1 MSKVSSSLTSD
12 KNKLIILHKIK
23 QFIKSKPLKPQTHK
37 INKEK
42 LKTFI
47 NRTEELNNEYLNRNY
62 VIEANINLKPPL
74 DIQKDLKDFFK
85 ATQHVSYRT
94 FKFILEQ
101 NFKELIIY
109 CKNNKITKINVL
121 LPISPNFDLRKF
133 EENYSQKSQYWL
145 LQHLYQYITKK
156 KIKDIVIIPK
166 LNFDNIIDDDSFIL
180 VIDDAS
186 YSGIQLTEYLLE
198 YLRTIKNKQLT
209 FYVLVSYISLQAK
222 NRIINEVFKTYY
234 FKNHKY
240 VISDNMQI
248 MNPLSDYLTDIQ
260 IYNIF
265 RHNISSLVLY
275 DKKLFTYTDKDVKYI
290 ADFYKNSYPI
300 YFDHKLADSY
310 SSFPELYGG
319 IIPSIVNVSLYND
332 NDLAHYK
339 HHYKYHFNYIE
350 NCEDLSYVDT
360 SSPKCPFPPYKKE
373 FSFSKKSISS
383 FSSKSFKT
391 INSYKSI

>member
-1 MSKVSSSLTSD
+1 MSKASTD
-12 KNKLIILHKIK
+12 NKNIILARIANIIK
-23 QFIKSKPLKPQTHK
+23 VKPVKPQTHK
-37 INKEK
+37 IDKEK

-47 NRTEELNNEYLNRNY
+47 NKTEELNNEYVNKDI
-62 VIEANINLKPPL
+62 VIKANINSIPPL
-74 DIQKDLKDFFK
+74 DIRKDLKDFFK
-85 ATQHVSYRT
+85 ATQHISYRK
-94 FKFILEQ
+94 FKFILQE
-101 NFKELIIY
+101 NFKELITY
-109 CKNNKITKINVL
+109 CKKNNITKINVL

-156 KIKDIVIIPK
+156 KIKDIVIIPT
-166 LNFDNIIDDDSFIL
+166 LNFDNIATTDDNSFIL

-198 YLRTIKNKQLT
+198 YLRTVKSKQLT

-222 NRIINEVFKTYY
+222 DRIINEVFRTYY
-234 FKNHKY
+234 FKSKNHKY

-265 RHNISSLVLY
+265 RHNMSALVSY

-300 YFDHKLADSY
+300 YFDHKLGDSY

-319 IIPSIVNVSLYND
+319 IIPSIVNVSLYDD

-360 SSPKCPFPPYKKE
+360 SSPKCPSPPYKKE
-373 FSFSKKSISS
+373 FPFSKKSISS
-383 FSSKSFKT
+383 FSSKTFKT
-391 INSYKSI
+391 IKSYKSI